1 MSQSLMEP
9 HGLVFFGACLFVC
22 FCFLEIFAT
31 SAFCPK
37 LPKTNGKN
45 KQTMKV
51 YEWLAHVYSV
61 TSHAYHP
68 RVHFLLIFSWCV
80 LMFSWF
86 GHPSRKLPETMGGNA
101 SQPRLEN
108 RIGQLVSAWPL
119 KFVFKTKSSNTC
131 LVQQDFFPRIWHS
144 LLFQN
149 GLAYQG
155 VVISQYYFP
164 STDYLYFFAF
174 LFFLLWRHFHLDDH
188 FARDIRHDD
197 VYEELAPTTYCKTN
211 KNANSHCP
219 PLSKKLGLYYY
230 YYYDYDHCYYYWVIS
245 GQANGNVL
253 LWNVLNCMGLRGYG
267 K

>member
-1 MSQSLMEP
+1 MLNTNKKKLQLKKATKKLTLCPSHSWNPM
-9 HGLVFFGACLFVC
+9 GLFFLVLVCLFVC

-45 KQTMKV
+45 EQTMKV

-108 RIGQLVSAWPL
+108 RIG
-119 KFVFKTKSSNTC
+119 
-131 LVQQDFFPRIWHS
+131 
-144 LLFQN
+144 
-149 GLAYQG
+149 
-155 VVISQYYFP
+155 
-164 STDYLYFFAF
+164 
-174 LFFLLWRHFHLDDH
+174 
-188 FARDIRHDD
+188 
-197 VYEELAPTTYCKTN
+197 
-211 KNANSHCP
+211 
-219 PLSKKLGLYYY
+219 
-230 YYYDYDHCYYYWVIS
+230 
-245 GQANGNVL
+245 
-253 LWNVLNCMGLRGYG
+253 
-267 K
+267 